1 MTNLKALKEVEKKLA
16 RRYNKIQSASGYEPI
31 GTEVLGLIE
40 LVLNTPILKE
50 TADRLYILEDGPT
63 FDEWKNANRGG
74 WLKGPVQRNKKAR
87 LCYEMLARF
96 CDHIEE
102 PNFDFNME
110 ICHIGLKISRE
121 NKFDICAREYVDN
134 FVDPFVDYLDEEL
147 EALIADEKIK
157 DEDVAVPRPENKKTV
172 FIVHGR
178 DKITLQSVVEYL
190 KQNGLMPLTFEETK
204 ELVETSVPTILEVV
218 DKGMAAAQAVIV
230 LLTPDDEARL
240 KESGEESKGQ
250 ARPNVI
256 FEAGI
261 AFGRYRKR
269 TVLVEYEEPSMFSDL
284 HGFYVVRLKEADG
297 GLEGFQDLR
306 KQLKVAG
313 CELD

>member
-1 MTNLKALKEVEKKLA
+1 MASLQAIKEAEKKLA
-16 RRYNKIQSASGYEPI
+16 RRWNKVQTSSGYEPI
-31 GTEVLGLIE
+31 GTAILGLIE
-40 LVLNTPILKE
+40 AVQSSSVLKE
-50 TADRLYILEDGPT
+50 IAERLYVIEDNPSVE
-63 FDEWKNANRGG
+63 EWEKTNWGG
-74 WLKGPVQRNKKAR
+74 WLTPPVQRNKKAR
-87 LCYEMLARF
+87 LCYEILNLLYNQMG
-96 CDHIEE
+96 ESG
-102 PNFDFNME
+102 NDFTQG
-110 ICHIGLKISRE
+110 ICHIGSIISRE
-121 NKFDICAREYVDN
+121 SKLDICAREFVDN
-134 FVDPFVDYLDEEL
+134 FVDPFVEYLDEEL
-147 EALIADEKIK
+147 EDLIADEEVK
-157 DEDVAVPRPENKKTV
+157 DEDVAVPRPENKRTV

-178 DKITLQSVVEYL
+178 DKRTLQSVVEYL
-190 KQNGLMPLTFEETK
+190 EKSGLKPLTFEEAK

-240 KESGEESKGQ
+240 KEGGEALRGQ

-269 TVLVEYEEPSMFSDL
+269 TVLVEYEELSVFSDL
-284 HGFYVVRLKEADG
+284 HGFYVVRLKDG
-297 GLEGFQDLR
+297 YGGIEGLEDLR